1 MNCSLERKIPL
12 ILDPQLDLFI
22 TNGTVLS
29 EMYDKRYVI
38 TFEIINFPFLDEDV
52 PRTPSYG
59 VYILQLI
66 RFPRECSNVGDF
78 NN

>member
-1 MNCSLERKIPL
+1 M
-12 ILDPQLDLFI
+12 ILDPLLDLSK
-22 TNGTVLS
+22 TDGTELS
-29 EMYDKRYVI
+29 EMYDKRYDI

-59 VYILQLI
+59 VYMLQLI
-66 RFPRECSNVGDF
+66 RFPRECSNVSDF